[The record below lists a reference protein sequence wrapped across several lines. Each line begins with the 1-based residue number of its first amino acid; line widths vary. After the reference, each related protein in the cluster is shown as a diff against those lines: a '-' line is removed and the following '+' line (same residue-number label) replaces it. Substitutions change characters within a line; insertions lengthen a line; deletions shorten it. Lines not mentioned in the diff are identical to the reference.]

1 MTPLKYQVSDKSQRT
16 AWYARSDMKRSH
28 IITLSGKP
36 GSGKSS
42 TADRVAEL
50 LGYSRYSSGD
60 IVRNLIRKQGITL
73 ADFNRRAHQNHEMDH
88 AIDEELRSLRDES
101 DIVVDSR
108 LGFYWIPES
117 FKVYLDLDIDV
128 ATARI
133 FKDAVTNQGRDS
145 EVYNISSIS
154 DVQKQVQSR
163 LNNEL
168 RRFRSLY
175 GINPYDPKH
184 FDLIINTSR
193 HSPQT
198 VALTVF
204 DEYKKW
210 LKSDSWKP
218 VFSAVPIGYSYDSI

>member
-1 MTPLKYQVSDKSQRT
+1 MEKK
-16 AWYARSDMKRSH
+16 H

-50 LGYSRYSSGD
+50 LGYTRYSAGD
-60 IVRNLIRKQGITL
+60 LVRTQIRKKKITL
-73 ADFNRRAHQNHEMDH
+73 DTFNQMAVEDHELDYS
-88 AIDEELRSLRDES
+88 IDEELRNLRDVK
-101 DIVVDSR
+101 DVVIDSR

-117 FKVYLDLDIDV
+117 FKVYLDLDMDV

-133 FKDAVTNQGRDS
+133 FKDTVS
-145 EVYNISSIS
+145 
-154 DVQKQVQSR
+154 
-163 LNNEL
+163 NEL
-168 RRFRSLY
+168 REYGDGDGSTIMEVQKLVHARLENEKLRFKTLY
-175 GINPYDPKH
+175 GVNPYSNAN

-204 DEYKKW
+204 DTYKKW
-210 LKSDSWKP
+210 LESEEWKQ
-218 VFSAVPIGYSYDSI
+218 VVSEVPMGYSFKS

>member
-1 MTPLKYQVSDKSQRT
+1 MEKK
-16 AWYARSDMKRSH
+16 H

-50 LGYSRYSSGD
+50 LGYTRYSAGD
-60 IVRNLIRKQGITL
+60 LVRTLIRKKGITL
-73 ADFNRRAHQNHEMDH
+73 DEFNQMATKNHQLDH
-88 AIDEELRSLRDES
+88 DIDEELRNLRNVK
-101 DIVVDSR
+101 DIVIDSR

-133 FKDAVTNQGRDS
+133 FKDSVNNELR
-145 EVYNISSIS
+145 EYSSSSDYSIQ
-154 DVQKQVQSR
+154 DVQRLVQAR
-163 LNNEL
+163 LNNEKG
-168 RRFRSLY
+168 RFKTLY
-175 GINPYDPKH
+175 GVNPYSNAN
-184 FDLIINTSR
+184 FDLIINTAR

-204 DEYKKW
+204 DTYKKW
-210 LKSDSWKP
+210 LEADEWTQVLSE
-218 VFSAVPIGYSYDSI
+218 VPMGYSYKN

>member
-1 MTPLKYQVSDKSQRT
+1 MEKK
-16 AWYARSDMKRSH
+16 H

-50 LGYSRYSSGD
+50 LGYTRYSAGD
-60 IVRNLIRKQGITL
+60 LVRTQIRKKKITL
-73 ADFNRRAHQNHEMDH
+73 DTFNKMAVSDHSLDH
-88 AIDEELRSLRDES
+88 AIDEELRNLREQK
-101 DIVVDSR
+101 DIVIDSR

-117 FKVYLDLDIDV
+117 FKVYLDLDMDV

-133 FKDAVTNQGRDS
+133 YKDAVS
-145 EVYNISSIS
+145 
-154 DVQKQVQSR
+154 
-163 LNNEL
+163 NEL
-168 RRFRSLY
+168 RGSGEGESNTIQDVQRQVLARLANEKGRFKALY
-175 GINPYDPKH
+175 GVNPYSNAN

-204 DEYKKW
+204 DTYKKW
-210 LKSDSWKP
+210 LQSDEWEQVISE
-218 VFSAVPIGYSYDSI
+218 VPMGYSYKN